1 LNIASAPPSDFPW
14 LELPLL
20 AVPEALGVALLLLEL
35 ELPEPELLGVAL
47 ALPELPL
54 DALSSAAWAA
64 RGTAN
69 AAAMAAAMRVF
80 TFMRVSS

>member
-20 AVPEALGVALLLLEL
+20 D
-35 ELPEPELLGVAL
+35 EPELLGVAL
-47 ALPELPL
+47 VLPELPL

-64 RGTAN
+64 RGIAN
-69 AAAMAAAMRVF
+69 AETMAAAIMVF